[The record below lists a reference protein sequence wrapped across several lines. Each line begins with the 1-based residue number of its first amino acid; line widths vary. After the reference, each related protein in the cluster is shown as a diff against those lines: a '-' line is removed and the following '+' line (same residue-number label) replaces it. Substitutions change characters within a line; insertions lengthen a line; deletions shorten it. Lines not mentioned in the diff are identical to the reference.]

1 MKHAGITGWLL
12 AGTLV
17 LSGSAALA
25 QAPGGT
31 AAEPAATGPR
41 LVRGEVARVNEA
53 KGTLVLRTTQGDV
66 EVQLPPAVVKGLR
79 KGDRLTV
86 RVAVHAGGLAAASP
100 AKRDAGAA
108 KMP

>member
-12 AGTLV
+12 AGALV
-17 LSGSAALA
+17 LGGSAALA
-25 QAPGGT
+25 GAPGGS
-31 AAEPAATGPR
+31 AAEPAGNGPR

-53 KGTLVLRTTQGDV
+53 KGTMTLRTTQGDV
-66 EVQLPPAVVKGLR
+66 EVQLPPGVVKGLR

-86 RVAVHAGGLAAASP
+86 RVAVHAGAAAASP
-100 AKRDAGAA
+100 AKREAGAA

>member
-25 QAPGGT
+25 GAPGGS
-31 AAEPAATGPR
+31 AAEPAANGPR

-53 KGTLVLRTTQGDV
+53 KGTLTLKTTQGDV

-86 RVAVHAGGLAAASP
+86 RLAVHPGATAAASP
-100 AKRDAGAA
+100 AKREAGAA